1 MSNEGHEASQKVMGI
16 KTLVAERALVPGSAT
31 PGPRPLSTSHQEPQ
45 TGQTMG
51 GGWRAAGGWREEI
64 QNEAQAHAQANSQS
78 QTQKGHIGDAHVKT
92 ISVSVPNVGTLTMTR
107 GYDGPMV
114 YSYTLDT
121 ELQSSIVSN
130 LPVD

>member
-1 MSNEGHEASQKVMGI
+1 MSNEGHEASQEVMGI
-16 KTLVAERALVPGSAT
+16 KTFEAEPALVPGSAT
-31 PGPRPLSTSHQEPQ
+31 PGVRPLSTSHQEPQ
-45 TGQTMG
+45 TGQTLG
-51 GGWRAAGGWREEI
+51 GGWKAAGGWRKEV
-64 QNEAQAHAQANSQS
+64 QKEAQTQTQASS

-107 GYDGPMV
+107 GHDGPMV

-121 ELQSSIVSN
+121 GLQSSVGTD

>member
-1 MSNEGHEASQKVMGI
+1 MSNEGYEASQKVMGKKI
-16 KTLVAERALVPGSAT
+16 EAERALVLGSAT

-64 QNEAQAHAQANSQS
+64 QNEAQAHAQANSQT

>member
-1 MSNEGHEASQKVMGI
+1 
-16 KTLVAERALVPGSAT
+16 
-31 PGPRPLSTSHQEPQ
+31 
-45 TGQTMG
+45 MG
-51 GGWRAAGGWREEI
+51 GGWREDV
-64 QNEAQAHAQANSQS
+64 QKEAQTQAQANSQT
-78 QTQKGHIGDAHVKT
+78 QTRDAHVKT